1 MKSSEK
7 GDFSKGSVFST
18 IIKLALPII
27 LAELVQ
33 VTYNIVDRVYIG
45 HIPDCGTEALTGMGL
60 VLPFITII
68 NAFANLCSYGGATIS
83 AIARGEKDDG
93 KAQRYMENAF
103 TLLIVS
109 GLVLMS
115 VFLLFTKDLVLW
127 LGGDELTT
135 FYACEYFDIYVI
147 GTVFVL
153 ISLGMNSFITMQGY
167 SVIGMWTVLI
177 GAIFN
182 IVLDP
187 VFIFVFDMGVKG
199 AAIATVIS
207 QAFSALWVVSFLL
220 RKDIPLRFTRF
231 RFDREKILEI
241 MKLGAGGFMFK
252 ATNSITQGIV
262 NKTLRL
268 FGGNLGSLYIA
279 SMSIIYSVREVI
291 QQPIT
296 GFIEG
301 AKPVLS
307 YNYGAKDYSRVNRTV
322 ACMHEAAFAYTTFM
336 WALIMLFPK
345 TIIGFFTNDAT
356 LMETCTPCLRI
367 FYCVFFF
374 MSLQTSGQNTFV
386 ALKHPGYS
394 VIFSLLRK
402 VGLIAP
408 LTILLPRLGLGVMGV
423 FWAEVASEVIGGT
436 ACHLTMYSKVWKPIK
451 EKMKEQEKLRS

>member
-1 MKSSEK
+1 MKVNEK
-7 GDFSKGSVFST
+7 GDFSKGAVFST

-45 HIPDCGTEALTGMGL
+45 RIPDCGTEALTGMGL

-68 NAFANLCSYGGATIS
+68 NAFANLCSYGGATLS
-83 AIARGEKDDG
+83 AIARGEKNDE
-93 KAQRYMENAF
+93 KAQSYMENAF
-103 TLLIVS
+103 TILVIF
-109 GLVLMS
+109 GLVLMAI
-115 VFLLFTKDLVLW
+115 FLIFSKQLVLW

-167 SVIGMWTVLI
+167 SVVGMWTVLI
-177 GAIFN
+177 GAILN

-187 VFIFVFDMGVKG
+187 VFIYVFNMGVKG

-207 QAFSALWVVSFLL
+207 QAFSALWVVAFLL
-220 RKDIPLRFTRF
+220 RKDIPLRFTKF
-231 RFDREKILEI
+231 RFNGDKILEI
-241 MKLGAGGFMFK
+241 MKLGVGGFMFK

-262 NKTLRL
+262 NKTLRI
-268 FGGNLGSLYIA
+268 FGGSLGNLYIA
-279 SMSIIYSVREVI
+279 SMSIIFSVREVV
-291 QQPIT
+291 QQPVN

-307 YNYGAKDYSRVNRTV
+307 YNYGAQDYWRVNRTIT
-322 ACMHEAAFAYTTFM
+322 CMHLVSFAYTTFM
-336 WALIMLFPK
+336 WALIMLFPNV
-345 TIIGFFTNDAT
+345 IIGFFSNDPA
-356 LMETCTPCLRI
+356 LIETGIPCLRI

-374 MSLQTSGQNTFV
+374 MSLQTAGQNTFV
-386 ALKHPGYS
+386 ALKHSGYS

-408 LTILLPRLGLGVMGV
+408 LTLILPRLGLGVMGV
-423 FWAEVASEVIGGT
+423 FWAEVVSEIIGGT
-436 ACHLTMYSKVWKPIK
+436 ACHLTMYFKVWKPIK
-451 EKMKEQEKLRS
+451 EKVKEQERISS